1 MAGCFGWIKAM
12 LQISYGAPVMGNNG
26 VWKRGLRSQI
36 IFVLIAP
43 DILTIVQQW
52 KRNMMKPAQV
62 VKALAALAQPTR
74 LAIYRLLVARGPE
87 GMAAGQVAEKLK
99 VSPATL
105 SFHFKTL
112 SHAGLLDSRQDG
124 RFIYYAANFTVMNG
138 MVAYLT
144 ENCCGGNPD
153 ACKQAK

>member
-1 MAGCFGWIKAM
+1 
-12 LQISYGAPVMGNNG
+12 
-26 VWKRGLRSQI
+26 
-36 IFVLIAP
+36 
-43 DILTIVQQW
+43 
-52 KRNMMKPAQV
+52 MKPAQV

-87 GMAAGQVAEKLK
+87 GMAAGQVAEKMK

-124 RFIYYAANFTVMNG
+124 RFIYYSANFAVMHG

-153 ACKQAK
+153 ACKPTRQ